1 MDLKKNLLAAGL
13 LISLGSAVA
22 APTGIPEYKD
32 KSVTGVNR
40 LDGRSTFWYYTNRED
55 ALKSSYLYHPENIS
69 LNGDWAFNF
78 VEKPADRAV
87 DFYEEDYDVSKWDKI
102 AVPGS
107 WCLQGYDKPLY
118 MNHKYEFVGKRAAYP
133 AFVPD
138 DWNPVGAYRRD
149 FDIPADWDGKRVV
162 LHFGAV
168 KSSFYVWVNGK
179 KVGYSQDSKM
189 QAEFDITPYIKIGAK
204 NSVAVEV
211 YRFSIGSY
219 LEGQDMWR
227 LAGIKRNVW
236 VYPTEKSYVK
246 DFLTSTTLTNG
257 YKDGQ
262 LDLTVEIGGA
272 RASRGEIKV
281 ELLSPEGD
289 VVFTEKIKSNKVG
302 SYKLSK
308 SVPACQAWSD
318 EHPNLYTLV
327 LGYND
332 GKTTS
337 YQSSK
342 VGFRSVE
349 LKNSQMLVNGMPIR
363 VKGVNRHE
371 HHPKY
376 GHYIPNE
383 TVELDIALMKQFNVN
398 AIRTS
403 HYPADPYMYELC
415 DKYGLFVLDEANVE
429 THGLG
434 AALQAYYDPAKHI
447 ADDPSWE
454 KIFHDRIMRMYN
466 RDKNH
471 PCVIAWSMGNECG
484 DGSIFRNGYAKLKAT
499 DPTRLVIF
507 EQAGTQSHT
516 DVVGPMYMTMDKIRN
531 YSLSNDTYRPLIL
544 CEYCHAMGNSLG
556 NFQDYWD
563 LIDNS
568 ANLQGGFIWDWVDQG
583 LEDFR
588 DGERFFDYGGA
599 FGLQNEHND
608 GAFCLNGIVN
618 PDRVPNPHAYEMR
631 KVYDNVDVARSRN
644 GVNLFNIRNKFSF
657 TNLSALTAKW
667 TLTKNGEKIESGKL
681 NLDIPAAN
689 EATVKVPFKANIT
702 DCAEYLI
709 TFEFSLPSAKDGLKA
724 GYVVATEQLQLS
736 NKDTI
741 GYEAKVGAPLTLTQ
755 NEESIVVKGGNFAYT
770 FNAKSGRL
778 SSINV
783 AGEEFLK
790 ADSEYDF
797 YRVPVDNDGW
807 DKQAQYWK
815 DAHKR
820 VSLVDIAVDGDKLN
834 RKSYKQVT
842 ISAKSYVNA
851 NEKQRLNGDFT
862 TTYTISGDGS
872 IAVENTFIP
881 TSYHAEQENAMP
893 RLGERFELRGD
904 LKQTSWYGRGPWE
917 SYSDRKTAAFVGN
930 YSMPT
935 EELSHQYIR
944 PQESGNHVDT
954 RSLTLSN
961 GKGVELNVVGG
972 TLFSFAA
979 SYYPKE
985 NYFVN
990 GVNKKGEAA
999 IVEAR
1004 NTVDVKREE
1013 NLFLNI
1019 DYGQKGVGGDNTWG
1033 NPVHVD
1039 YRLLLRT
1046 YRYNYVIIPAVK

>member
-1 MDLKKNLLAAGL
+1 MNLKKNLLAVAL
-13 LISLGSAVA
+13 LLSIGSASA
-22 APTGIPEYKD
+22 NTNLPEYKD

-78 VEKPADRAV
+78 VERPADRAV
-87 DFYEEDYDVSKWDKI
+87 DFYEEGYDTSKWDKI

-118 MNHKYEFVGKRAAYP
+118 MNHKYEFVGKKPAYP

-149 FDIPADWDGKRVV
+149 FEIPADWDGKRIV

-168 KSSFYVWVNGK
+168 KSSFYVWVNGQ

-189 QAEFDITPYIKIGAK
+189 QAEFDITPYVKAGAI

-236 VYPTEKSYVK
+236 VYPTEKSYVS
-246 DFLTSTTLTNG
+246 DFLTSTSLTND
-257 YKDGQ
+257 YKDGV
-262 LDLTVEIGGA
+262 LDLTIDVDGA
-272 RASRGEIKV
+272 RASKGSIEV
-281 ELLSPEGD
+281 ELLSPAGD
-289 VVFTEKIKSNKVG
+289 KVFSETIKSSKAG

-308 SVPACQAWSD
+308 IVEGCESWSD
-318 EHPNLYTLV
+318 EHPTLYTLV
-327 LGYND
+327 IGYNN
-332 GKTTS
+332 GTTTS
-337 YQSSK
+337 YLSSK

-349 LKNSQMLVNGMPIR
+349 LKNSQLLVNGMPIR

-376 GHYIPNE
+376 GHYIPDE
-383 TVELDIALMKQFNVN
+383 TTERDIQLMKEFNVN

-447 ADDPSWE
+447 ADDPTWE
-454 KIFHDRIMRMYN
+454 KIFHDRIMRMYQ

-471 PCVIAWSMGNECG
+471 PSVIAWSMGNECG

-499 DPTRLVIF
+499 DPSRLVIF

-568 ANLQGGFIWDWVDQG
+568 DNLQGGFIWDWVDQG
-583 LEDFR
+583 LEDIR
-588 DGERFFDYGGA
+588 DGVRYFDYGGA
-599 FGLQNEHND
+599 FGLQGEHND

-631 KVYDNVDVARSRN
+631 KVYDNVDVSRSRN
-644 GVNLFNIRNKFSF
+644 CVNSFNVRNKFSF
-657 TNLSALTAKW
+657 TNLSDLTTKW
-667 TLTKNGEKIESGKL
+667 SLTKNGEQIESGELK
-681 NLDIPAAN
+681 LDIAAAK
-689 EATVKVPFKANIT
+689 ESTISVPFEAKIS

-709 TFEFSLPSAKDGLKA
+709 TFEFALAADKDGLKA
-724 GYVVATEQLQLS
+724 GYVVAAEQLQLS
-736 NKDTI
+736 KKSTL
-741 GYEAKVGAPLTLTQ
+741 GYEAEEGAALTLT
-755 NEESIVVKGGNFAYT
+755 ESAEAITIKGDNFTYI
-770 FNAKSGRL
+770 FNAESGRL
-778 SSINV
+778 SSLNV

-807 DKQAQYWK
+807 DKQAQHWK

-820 VSLVDIAVDGDKLN
+820 VSLVDLSVSGERLN
-834 RKSYKQVT
+834 KKSYKSVT
-842 ISAKSYVNA
+842 IEAKSYVNA

-872 IAVENTFIP
+872 IAVDNSFIP
-881 TSYHAEQENAMP
+881 TSYHAEQENTMP

-904 LKQTSWYGRGPWE
+904 LKETSWYGRGPWE
-917 SYSDRKTAAFVGN
+917 NYSDRKTSSFVGN
-930 YSMPT
+930 YTMPT
-935 EELSHQYIR
+935 DELSHHYIR
-944 PQESGNHVDT
+944 PQENGYRTDT
-954 RSLTLSN
+954 RTLTLSN
-961 GKGVELNVVGG
+961 GEGVELNIIGG
-972 TLFSFAA
+972 TLFGFQA
-979 SYYPKE
+979 SHYPKE
-985 NYFVN
+985 NYFT
-990 GVNKKGEAA
+990 EAGKP
-999 IVEAR
+999 IR
-1004 NTVDVKREE
+1004 NSVDLKREE
-1013 NLFLNI
+1013 NIFLNV
-1019 DYGQKGVGGDNTWG
+1019 DLGQKGIGGDNTWG

-1039 YRLLLRT
+1039 YRMLMRS
-1046 YRYNYVIIPAVK
+1046 YRYNYTIKPTVK

>member
-1 MDLKKNLLAAGL
+1 MNLTNNLLAVGL
-13 LISLGSAVA
+13 LLSIGSATA
-22 APTGIPEYKD
+22 SSNLPEYKD

-78 VEKPADRAV
+78 VEKPADRV
-87 DFYEEDYDVSKWDKI
+87 VNFYEESFDVSGWDKI
-102 AVPGS
+102 EVPGS
-107 WCLQGYDKPLY
+107 WPLQGYDKPLY
-118 MNHKYEFVGKRAAYP
+118 MNHKYEFVGKNPAYP

-149 FDIPADWDGKRVV
+149 FEIPADWDGKRVV

-189 QAEFDITPYIKIGAK
+189 QAEFDITPYIKVGEK

-236 VYPTEKSYVK
+236 VYPTEKSYVA
-246 DFLTSTTLTNG
+246 DFSAATSLTNC
-257 YKDGQ
+257 YKDGV
-262 LDLTVEIGGA
+262 LDLTIDIAGA
-272 RASRGEIKV
+272 RASKGSISV

-289 VVFTEKIKSNKVG
+289 AVFSEKIKSSKAG

-308 SVPACQAWSD
+308 IVEACQPWSD
-318 EHPNLYTLV
+318 EFPNLYTLV
-327 LGYND
+327 IGYND
-332 GKTTS
+332 GVNTT

-376 GHYIPNE
+376 GHYIPDE
-383 TVELDIALMKQFNVN
+383 TTELDIQLMKELNVN

-415 DKYGLFVLDEANVE
+415 DKYGIFVLDEANVE

-454 KIFHDRIMRMYN
+454 AIFHDRIIRMYD

-471 PCVIAWSMGNECG
+471 PSVIIWSMGNECG
-484 DGSIFRNGYAKLKAT
+484 DGSIFRNGYTKLKET

-516 DVVGPMYMTMDKIRN
+516 DIVGPMYMTMDKIRN

-544 CEYCHAMGNSLG
+544 CEYCHTMGNSLG

-563 LIDNS
+563 LFDNS
-568 ANLQGGFIWDWVDQG
+568 HNLQGGFIWDWVDQG
-583 LEDFR
+583 LEDVR

-599 FGLQNEHND
+599 FGLQGEHND

-618 PDRVPNPHAYEMR
+618 PDRVPNPHAYEMK
-631 KVYDNVDVARSRN
+631 KVYDNVDVSKSRN
-644 GVNLFNIRNKFSF
+644 CVKSFNIRNKFSF
-657 TNLSALTAKW
+657 TNLSQVKTLWK
-667 TLTKNGEKIESGKL
+667 LTKDGEVVESGELK
-681 NLDIPAAN
+681 LDIAAN
-689 EATVKVPFKANIT
+689 KEATVTVPFETEIN
-702 DCAEYLI
+702 CGSEYLI
-709 TFEFSLPSAKDGLKA
+709 TFEFSLPANKDGLKK
-724 GYVVATEQLQLS
+724 GHVVAADQLQLS
-736 NKDTI
+736 AKNTL
-741 GYEAKVGAPLTLTQ
+741 GFEAEVGAPLYLNQ
-755 NEESIVVKGGNFAYT
+755 NDKDITVKGNNFTYVISAAT
-770 FNAKSGRL
+770 GRL
-778 SSINV
+778 TSINV

-790 ADSEYDF
+790 AEAEYDF

-807 DKQAQYWK
+807 DKLAQHWK
-815 DAHKR
+815 GAHER
-820 VSLVDIAVDGDKLN
+820 VSLVDLDVTGEKLN
-834 RKSYKQVT
+834 KKSYKSISVT
-842 ISAKSYVNA
+842 AKSYVAA
-851 NEKQRLNGDFT
+851 NEKMRLNGDFT
-862 TTYTISGDGS
+862 TTYTITGDGA
-872 IAVENTFIP
+872 IAVDNKFIP

-893 RLGERFELRGD
+893 RLGERYELRGD
-904 LKQTSWYGRGPWE
+904 LKKASWYGRGPWE
-917 SYSDRKTAAFVGN
+917 NYSDRKTSAFVGH
-930 YSMPT
+930 YTMPT

-944 PQESGNHVDT
+944 PQESGYRTDT
-954 RSLTLSN
+954 RTLTLSN
-961 GKGVELNVVGG
+961 GSGVELNVYAG
-972 TLFSFAA
+972 TLFAFQA
-979 SYYPKE
+979 SHYPKE
-985 NYFVN
+985 NYFT
-990 GVNKKGEAA
+990 EAGKP
-999 IVEAR
+999 IR
-1004 NTVDVKREE
+1004 NTVDLKREE
-1013 NLFLNI
+1013 NLFLNV
-1019 DYGQKGVGGDNTWG
+1019 DFGQKGIGGDNSWG

-1039 YRLLLRT
+1039 YRLLMRS
-1046 YRYNYVIIPAVK
+1046 YKYNYVIKPIVK